1 MQDGTF
7 NGGKRTQRTGYI
19 SHKHIY
25 LLHTRIYSQQ
35 SCTYVQARKSN
46 TTDYDYSMYRHLTT
60 GLLKDT
66 APQYALKSKERPPHR
81 QGGRQGLWT
90 FITRDLEDRTGPARP
105 WQVTCTLEV
114 PRWSASSLR
123 RSAHG
128 HARPRHTAGRAAPPV
143 RVSNE
148 QVAHRTTSA

>member
-1 MQDGTF
+1 MQDGIF
-7 NGGKRTQRTGYI
+7 KRGKRTQRTGYI
-19 SHKHIY
+19 HTKHIY
-25 LLHTRIYSQQ
+25 LLHTYIQPRQ
-35 SCTYVQARKSN
+35 SCNVQARKSN

-66 APQYALKSKERPPHR
+66 APQHALKSKGNPHR
-81 QGGRQGLWT
+81 QGGRQGPWT
-90 FITRDLEDRTGPARP
+90 FITWDLEDRTGPARP

-123 RSAHG
+123 RSSHG
-128 HARPRHTAGRAAPPV
+128 HAKPRHTASRAAPPV
-143 RVSNE
+143 RVSND